1 MKNDNI
7 TKLKKNMNN
16 GLINNLKKN
25 HLNKNDYHV
34 IFKNFE
40 RNPRIL
46 KKKFK
51 KLAKLLGK
59 TLPQDK
65 SGKKFLEVTPNV
77 SLLKKLTKQNQKK
90 LLRYHQNNFFVSVHS
105 DGPQLE
111 SPPKYLMLAC
121 LKQAKK
127 GGHSIIT
134 YANKVYD
141 FLKRKKPNYLKI
153 LKKNF
158 LMERR
163 GFDYPNGN
171 IFEKPIFEKKKNFF
185 RFRYVREYIEAA
197 YKIKKIKLA
206 PGKIEALNFLDKLM
220 QSNRFQKKIK
230 LNQGDLIILNNNIL
244 SHGRTKFDLNSGDDQ
259 RTLVRV
265 WVK

>member
-1 MKNDNI
+1 MK
-7 TKLKKNMNN
+7 KKKNNKKLN
-16 GLINNLKKN
+16 LFKINIKLLKENFLDKKN
-25 HLNKNDYHV
+25 HF
-34 IFKNFE
+34 IIIKNFE
-40 RNPRIL
+40 KNSKTL
-46 KKKFK
+46 KIKIKKI
-51 KLAKLLGK
+51 ANLLGK
-59 TLPQDK
+59 ILPQDK
-65 SGKKFLEVTPNV
+65 AKTKIVEVKPNIELLNKFFG
-77 SLLKKLTKQNQKK
+77 QKK
-90 LLRYHQNNFFVSVHS
+90 LEKLRYHQTNIGGSIHS

-111 SPPKYLMLAC
+111 SPPKYLLLAC
-121 LKQAKK
+121 SKEANR
-127 GGHSIIT
+127 GGHSIIVHT
-134 YANKVYD
+134 KKIYF
-141 FLKRKKPNYLKI
+141 FLKKEKPSYLKI

-185 RFRYVREYIEAA
+185 RFRYLREYIEAA

-244 SHGRTKFDLNSGDDQ
+244 SHGRTKFDLNLGDNQ
-259 RTLVRV
+259 RTLIRV

>member
-1 MKNDNI
+1 MK
-7 TKLKKNMNN
+7 KKKNNKKLN
-16 GLINNLKKN
+16 LFKINIKLLKENFLDKKN
-25 HLNKNDYHV
+25 YF
-34 IFKNFE
+34 IIIKNFE
-40 RNPRIL
+40 KNPKIL
-46 KKKFK
+46 KIKIKKI
-51 KLAKLLGK
+51 ADLLGK
-59 TLPQDK
+59 ILPQNK
-65 SGKKFLEVTPNV
+65 AGTKMVEVKPNIELLNKF
-77 SLLKKLTKQNQKK
+77 SSQKK
-90 LLRYHQNNFFVSVHS
+90 LEKLRYHQTNIGGSIHS

-121 LKQAKK
+121 LKQAKR
-127 GGHSIIT
+127 GGYSIIT

-141 FLKRKKPNYLKI
+141 FLKKKKPNYLKT

-163 GFDYPNGN
+163 GFNYPNEN
-171 IFEKPIFEKKKNFF
+171 IFEKPIFEKKKSFF
-185 RFRYVREYIEAA
+185 RFRYLREYIEAA

>member
-40 RNPRIL
+40 KNPRIL

-121 LKQAKK
+121 LKQAKR

-163 GFDYPNGN
+163 GFNYPNEN
-171 IFEKPIFEKKKNFF
+171 IFEKTQLRND
-185 RFRYVREYIEAA
+185 
-197 YKIKKIKLA
+197 
-206 PGKIEALNFLDKLM
+206 LNFNFSDKIIFKNVSFKYES
-220 QSNRFQKKIK
+220 SNQY
-230 LNQGDLIILNNNIL
+230 ILNNLKKSQPQLARIDFL
-244 SHGRTKFDLNSGDDQ
+244 LDYRTFLVVSICLN
-259 RTLVRV
+259 LIM
-265 WVK
+265 KPE

>member
-1 MKNDNI
+1 MKNNTI
-7 TKLKKNMNN
+7 IKLKKNLNN
-16 GLINNLKKN
+16 SLIKDLKKN
-25 HLNKNDYHV
+25 HLNKNDYYV

-40 RNPRIL
+40 KNPRIL

-59 TLPQDK
+59 PLSQDK
-65 SGKKFLEVTPNV
+65 SGEKFLEVTPNV
-77 SLLKKLTKQNQKK
+77 SLMKKLTKQNQKK
-90 LLRYHQNNFFVSVHS
+90 LLRYHQNNFFISVHS

-111 SPPKYLMLAC
+111 SPPNYLMLAC

-127 GGHSIIT
+127 GGYSIIT
-134 YANKVYD
+134 YANKVYN

-163 GFDYPNGN
+163 GFNYPNGN
-171 IFEKPIFEKKKNFF
+171 IFGKPIFEKKKNFF
-185 RFRYVREYIEAA
+185 RFRYIREYIEAA
-197 YKIKKIKLA
+197 YKIKKIKLK
-206 PGKIEALNFLDKLM
+206 PNQTRALNFLDSLLKNKHFHKKCKL
-220 QSNRFQKKIK
+220 SK
-230 LNQGDLIILNNNIL
+230 GDVVILNNNIL
-244 SHGRTKFDLNSGDDQ
+244 GHARTKFSLDSKEQ
-259 RTLVRV
+259 RRLVRA